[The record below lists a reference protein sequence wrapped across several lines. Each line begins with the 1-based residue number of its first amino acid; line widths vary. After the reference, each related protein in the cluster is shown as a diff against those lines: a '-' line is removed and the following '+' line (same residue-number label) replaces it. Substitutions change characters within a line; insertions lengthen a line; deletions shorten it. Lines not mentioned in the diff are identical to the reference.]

1 MNESTK
7 MVLVLVIVSLLSAVS
22 LSIVYEKTEPIIKEK
37 KSEELRNSLKEVVPI
52 ADRFEENN
60 ELKEIISEE
69 REGIRKI
76 FDAYDED
83 NKKIGMVLLM
93 DGLGFNGVI
102 RILVGIGID
111 SKKITGIKILEHLE
125 TPGLGERVT
134 EDEFLSQ
141 FFDKSIMLQANEID
155 AITGATISSTAVIDI
170 ITLNVDRI
178 SEYIIGEES
187 EKIEEESGE
196 EELEEIG
203 EVEAEEEPKN
213 ELAEEPVEELLVIN
227 KSLEN
232 ETIENAST

>member
-7 MVLVLVIVSLLSAVS
+7 MVVVLVIVSLLSAIS

-37 KSEELRNSLKEVVPI
+37 KSEELRNSLKGVMPA

-69 REGIRKI
+69 REGIKKI
-76 FDAYDED
+76 FNAYDED
-83 NKKIGMVLLM
+83 NKKMGMVLLM
-93 DGLGFNGVI
+93 DGLGFNAVI
-102 RILVGIGID
+102 RILVGIDID

-125 TPGLGERVT
+125 TPGLGERIT

-155 AITGATISSTAVIDI
+155 AITGATISSTAVIDV
-170 ITLNVDRI
+170 ITLNVNRI
-178 SEYIIGEES
+178 SEYIIREES
-187 EKIEEESGE
+187 EKIEGESGE

-203 EVEAEEEPKN
+203 EVEAAEEPKD

-227 KSLEN
+227 ESLEN